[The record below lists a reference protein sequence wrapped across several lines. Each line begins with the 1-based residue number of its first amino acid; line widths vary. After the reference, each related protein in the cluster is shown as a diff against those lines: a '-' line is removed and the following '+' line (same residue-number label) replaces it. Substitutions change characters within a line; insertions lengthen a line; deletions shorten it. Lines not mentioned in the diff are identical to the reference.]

1 MLSSVSHASRA
12 ATAARPARRAIR
24 RFASRVLL
32 LAGFCAAIPL
42 TAQEPCPPEDELCDR
57 GPNAPP
63 RVNIDSPAANSSVT
77 VRSPMATVQLSTW
90 DDFNF
95 ITLRVLVNGVDRTA
109 SFALTADDGF
119 NRTYAGSVPV
129 MNGANTVYAEVTDDL
144 PQTATHEITFT
155 VTITDRLPPVVAA
168 APHNGERIDVG
179 VCALACFDAVVGYS
193 TPAYTSLDVA
203 RAVGLLYRSGQ
214 AWPAASVTV
223 DATDDSYTAATTMS
237 LRLRAPNGAYVT
249 FLNGT
254 SEHHFTSASGTSRL
268 TARFDVSSLETGAY
282 DYTAIVTSYWNGAD
296 PRSAEVPVRVLVV
309 NEKNSRY
316 GWGWSVPGVQ
326 ALYPQPE
333 GGMVLTDGAGS
344 ISYFGPLPAGCTGT
358 CAYASPVGDFSTLVR
373 LGTVANGIQYERRY
387 PDSSHM
393 AFAEDGTMRSVTDRF
408 GNASNYGY
416 VTGTRA
422 LSTITDPVG
431 RVIMFAYDAAG
442 KLATITD
449 PMGRV
454 TRVTIN
460 TAGNVTGIKDP
471 AGEYPFQSAG
481 YDAQHL
487 LAEWYDKLGKRS
499 AVTYDAL
506 IRRVA
511 TLSLPAV
518 AIAGNA
524 SFVPQMQLAA
534 PELQT
539 TVLGGGAAG
548 TASDPH
554 PRVLAVDPA
563 ATVTDARG
571 VKTTHYVNRL
581 GQATKVVD
589 ALNRTTAIGY
599 DAGRLTSVRGVD
611 GQETTYGWSGA
622 RLTRV
627 SPPGM
632 SIQYA
637 YDGPFPD
644 LPTRVWG
651 GAREE
656 WYTYNSAGCL
666 VRSMAGAD
674 TVTAKKSTFE
684 CDARGRTTKATDPRG
699 HRTTA
704 FYADTGLQNTDS
716 VWVSVDTTDPGYTRR
731 TAMSRDAFGRVI
743 AVTDPQ
749 NRITRTGYDVLNRVT
764 LGIGTIADSTRLTQG
779 PLGVMQVADAKGQL
793 YRVEKNALGWDT
805 LAVDPIGAAQRFVH
819 DAGGRVVEQ
828 RNRRG
833 QVTRFTYDTLGRPAT
848 MTLSDGRVTTHGY
861 DPAGLWVAV
870 TNPASSDT
878 IMRSADRLTGRE
890 VSVRGGTGYLISST
904 YAATG
909 QRTDMRFDFYG
920 RQFAR
925 DQAIAF
931 YYDSAGVVPK
941 TGLLYGLAQ
950 SGFGERRT
958 SLYHDADEQV
968 NRVELPVSTWTQVVE
983 KSSSSLHQLI
993 GERYLEAAGLDS
1005 LFGRSYSRDMEG
1017 RITHAARPAN
1027 DSGRAFFYDEAG
1039 RLQQYGDYT
1048 RSDSRFCVFTQ
1059 NDGATCPKN
1068 PDGYTWHSTVAYG
1081 YDLVGNR
1088 TDSGAVVTTGNR
1100 LTQIAGYTYE
1110 FDADGNVTRRTGGG
1124 VDQYLYWNS
1133 INQLDSIWSSNVGT
1147 VHFRYDGFGRRI
1159 RKQGPT
1165 YAWNYHYSGSQL
1177 YTDTKDDGAVVHT
1190 YKYYPGTDNPASVTD
1205 WDRTYHFVM
1214 DASGNVRGLINEETG
1229 AASNSYSYTPYGQL
1243 ESISETFANAVR
1255 FKGRYHD
1262 TELNLYENRAR
1273 YYDPVA
1279 GRFLS
1284 EDPIGLAGGVNSYAF
1299 ALNDPINY
1307 SDPTGQCAITP
1318 EDALLEIYIYY
1329 DAEGRRR
1336 VGTRLPAMCSEAE
1349 PPFQSG
1355 ESDNFG
1361 NQDARGGRIPS
1372 GGGSG
1377 STGSSWNPLQGLTFT
1392 PTREC
1397 ASLATLAAISSVLD
1411 GFGARPL
1418 YAAGKMGTQAV
1429 ILMIRSASLTRAS
1442 QIGRTFAAV
1451 EAGTLTRS
1459 AGGLA
1464 GQAAPELYAHFY
1476 DGLQQSMAEGEI
1488 ELLDFV
1494 PIIGSINAIG
1504 KAFGACT
1511 Q

>member
-1 MLSSVSHASRA
+1 MLSLFSRELQA
-12 ATAARPARRAIR
+12 AITEQARRRGIHQI
-24 RFASRVLL
+24 ASSLL
-32 LAGFCAAIPL
+32 LLLGLCGAVPLAAQYPCA
-42 TAQEPCPPEDELCDR
+42 PEDILCREPDNA
-57 GPNAPP
+57 GPT
-63 RVNIDSPAANSSVT
+63 VNIDDPADNSALTLLSPYAT
-77 VRSPMATVQLSTW
+77 VRISTW
-90 DDFNF
+90 DDYN
-95 ITLRVLVNGVDRTA
+95 LVSLSVAVNGVDQTS
-109 SFALTADDGF
+109 SFAVTSSDDY
-119 NRTYAGSVPV
+119 NRTYSGSVPV
-129 MNGANTVYAEVTDDL
+129 VNGSNTIYAEVTDDFGL
-144 PQTATHEITFT
+144 TATHQISFS
-155 VTITDRLPPVVAA
+155 VTITDRLAPVVTA
-168 APHNGERIDVG
+168 APHNGERLDVG
-179 VCALACFDAVVGYS
+179 ICALNCFDAVAAYS
-193 TPAYTSLDVA
+193 TPAYTSLDVP
-203 RAVGLLYRSGQ
+203 RAVTLLYRSGQ
-214 AWPAASVTV
+214 AQPAATVTV
-223 DATDDSYTAATTMS
+223 DATDNSYAAASTMS
-237 LRLRAPNGAYVT
+237 LRLLDANGAYVT
-249 FLNGT
+249 FLNGA

-268 TARFDVSSLETGAY
+268 TARFDVSGLETGAY
-282 DYTAIVTSYWNGAD
+282 DYRAVVTSYWNGAD

-316 GWGWSVPGVQ
+316 GSGWSISGVQ
-326 ALYPQPE
+326 ALYPKLGE
-333 GGMVLTDGAGS
+333 GIALTDGAGS

-387 PDSSHM
+387 PDSSRI

-408 GNASNYGY
+408 GNASSYGY

-431 RVIMFAYDAAG
+431 RVITFAYDGAG

-471 AGEYPFQSAG
+471 ALEYPFQSAG
-481 YDAQHL
+481 YDSQHL
-487 LAEWYDKLGKRS
+487 LTEWYDKLGKRS

-524 SFVPQMQLAA
+524 SFVPQIQLAA

-539 TVLGGGAAG
+539 TVSGSGAAG
-548 TASDPH
+548 TATDPH
-554 PRVLAVDPA
+554 SRVLAVDPA
-563 ATVTDARG
+563 GTVTDTRAA
-571 VKTTHYVNRL
+571 KTTYYLNRL
-581 GQATKVVD
+581 GQPTKVVD
-589 ALNRTTAIGY
+589 VLNRATTVGY
-599 DAGRLTSVRGVD
+599 DSGRVTSVRGID
-611 GQETTYGWSGA
+611 GRETTYGWRGA

-632 SIQYA
+632 TIQYA

-656 WYTYNSAGCL
+656 WYAYNSAGCL

-716 VWVSVDTTDPGYTRR
+716 TWTSVDTAVASYTRR
-731 TAMSRDAFGRVI
+731 TALTRDAFGRVT
-743 AVTDPQ
+743 AVKDPQ

-793 YRVEKNALGWDT
+793 YRFEKNALGWDT
-805 LAVDPIGAAQRFVH
+805 LAVDPIGAAQRFVY
-819 DAGGRVVEQ
+819 DAAGRVVEQ

-848 MTLSDGRVTTHGY
+848 MTLSDGRVTSYGY

-920 RQFAR
+920 RKFAR
-925 DQAIAF
+925 DQAMTF
-931 YYDSAGVVPK
+931 YYDSAGIVPK

-950 SGFGERRT
+950 SGFSERRT

-983 KSSSSLHQLI
+983 KSYSTLHQLI
-993 GERYLEAAGLDS
+993 GERYLDAAGLDS
-1005 LFGRSYSRDMEG
+1005 LHGKVYSRDTQG
-1017 RITHAARPAN
+1017 RILDATRPAN
-1027 DSGRAFFYDEAG
+1027 DSGRNFSYDDAG
-1039 RLQQYGDYT
+1039 RLARYGDFT
-1048 RSDSRFCVFTQ
+1048 RTERFCVVTQ
-1059 NDGATCPKN
+1059 NDGTTCDPT
-1068 PDGYTWHSTVAYG
+1068 GVIWHSNVDYT
-1081 YDLVGNR
+1081 YDIVGNR
-1088 TDSGAVVTTGNR
+1088 TDSGAVVSTGNR
-1100 LTQIAGYTYE
+1100 LTQIAGYTYD

-1133 INQLDSIWSSNVGT
+1133 INQLDSIWSSNVGM

-1205 WDRTYHFVM
+1205 WDKTYHFVM

-1243 ESISETFANAVR
+1243 ESISETFVNAVR

-1284 EDPIGLAGGVNSYAF
+1284 EDPIGLAGGMNPYIF
-1299 ALNDPINY
+1299 ASNDPINF
-1307 SDPTGQCAITP
+1307 SDPTG
-1318 EDALLEIYIYY
+1318 L
-1329 DAEGRRR
+1329 
-1336 VGTRLPAMCSEAE
+1336 
-1349 PPFQSG
+1349 
-1355 ESDNFG
+1355 
-1361 NQDARGGRIPS
+1361 DARCANGGEYYEVLYSFTVDGIDIEVSVPICTLKGVITTGRDGSGGGVTLGGIGGASGGGVGGDIFSGS

-1377 STGSSWNPLQGLTFT
+1377 VATQGAPVMGPLPSCRATEFPGTAGKVAIQTNAAGYVSWGVYMNNPLSNAGLWVVKIFVDGK
-1392 PTREC
+1392 P
-1397 ASLATLAAISSVLD
+1397 VD
-1411 GFGARPL
+1411 GFKQFYPPHGSLPPSKARS
-1418 YAAGKMGTQAV
+1418 GK
-1429 ILMIRSASLTRAS
+1429 
-1442 QIGRTFAAV
+1442 TFQF
-1451 EAGTLTRS
+1451 EARHRD
-1459 AGGLA
+1459 LA
-1464 GQAAPELYAHFY
+1464 GIPYY
-1476 DGLQQSMAEGEI
+1476 SS
-1488 ELLDFV
+1488 
-1494 PIIGSINAIG
+1494 PI
-1504 KAFGACT
+1504 ACIIP
-1511 Q
+1511 